1 MAETISAEQIQEQI
15 ATALLSIG
23 AVSLSPQAPYTWAS
37 GLKSPIYCDNRMTMG
52 YPEIRQQITAGFTAA
67 IKRAGFTFDLIAGT
81 ATAGIPHAAWLAHAL
96 HSPMIYVR
104 SAAKGH
110 GRQNQIEGPLKKEQ
124 SVLVIEDLVST
135 GKSSMAAVEALQ
147 DAGAN
152 VVGVLAIFSYG
163 FDSAAAVFESAG
175 MPCHTLTNFQTLLRV
190 ANATGHLKEDQIR
203 TMEAWRTNP
212 KQWSEQAS
220 V

>member
-23 AVSLSPQAPYTWAS
+23 AVSLSPQSPYTWAS

-52 YPEIRQQITAGFTAA
+52 YPEIRQQITAGFIAA
-67 IKRAGFTFDLIAGT
+67 IQRAGFAFDVIGGT

-96 HSPMIYVR
+96 DGPMVYVR
-104 SAAKGH
+104 SKAKGH
-110 GRQNQIEGPLKKEQ
+110 GRQNQIEGPLKKGQ

-147 DAGAN
+147 AAGAH

-163 FDSAAAVFESAG
+163 FDTASAVFESAG
-175 MPCHTLTNFQTLLRV
+175 IPCHTLTNFQSLLRV
-190 ANATGHLKEDQIR
+190 ASESGYLKADQVR
-203 TMEAWRTNP
+203 TMEAWRKDP
-212 KQWSEQAS
+212 ALWSENQQD
-220 V
+220 